1 MSTIIPVDVT
11 AQDEVTL
18 PGRNGAIDGLGPEV
32 RRLRGERNLT
42 AAALAREVG
51 VSPSL
56 ISQIERGVTSPSIEV
71 LWAIARA
78 LDVSMGSFFQNALTD
93 GLDESTP
100 DRAKAVVVRAHAR
113 KRLALPNS
121 VSYDLLS
128 PDLKHQ
134 IEFTWAEFAPG
145 EESPHQPYSHAGE
158 EQMVVIEGE
167 IHFWID
173 GEEIVLGEGDALTID
188 SGLPHR
194 AANRG
199 DKRAIVIAAMTPPS
213 F

>member
-1 MSTIIPVDVT
+1 MATAASMTDDPSTQTDPLRD
-11 AQDEVTL
+11 APL
-18 PGRNGAIDGLGPEV
+18 DGLGGEI
-32 RRLRGERNLT
+32 RQLRSQRGMS
-42 AAALAREVG
+42 AAALARAVA

-56 ISQIERGVTSPSIEV
+56 ISQIERGVTTPSIEV

-78 LDVSMGSFFQNALTD
+78 LDVSMGAFFQETRPEA
-93 GLDESTP
+93 EAAASTQ
-100 DRAKAVVVRAHAR
+100 KAVVVRANAR
-113 KRLALPNS
+113 KRIALPNS

-134 IEFTWAEFAPG
+134 IEFTWAVFEPG
-145 EESPHQPYSHAGE
+145 EHSPYEPYSHEGE

-167 IHFWID
+167 IHFWVD
-173 GEEIVLGEGDALTID
+173 GEEFVLGEGDAITID

-194 AANRG
+194 AANLGTR
-199 DKRAIVIAAMTPPS
+199 RAVTIAAMTPPS

>member
-1 MSTIIPVDVT
+1 MATTVT
-11 AQDEVTL
+11 AGAMTRDGVL
-18 PGRNGAIDGLGPEV
+18 PDGRSGFIGGIGLEV

-42 AAALAREVG
+42 AAALARAAG

-78 LDVSMGSFFQNALTD
+78 LDVSMGAFFQEAD
-93 GLDESTP
+93 GQTPSSHEP
-100 DRAKAVVVRAHAR
+100 DRAKAVVVRAHQR

-145 EESPHQPYSHAGE
+145 EGSPHEPYSHAGE
-158 EQMVVIEGE
+158 EQMVVVEGE

-173 GEEIVLGEGDALTID
+173 GEEFVLGEGDALTID

-194 AANRG
+194 AENRS
-199 DKRAIVIAAMTPPS
+199 DRRAVVIAAMTPPS

>member
-1 MSTIIPVDVT
+1 MANVAT
-11 AQDEVTL
+11 AVAPARAECTDERDARL
-18 PGRNGAIDGLGPEV
+18 DGLGAEI
-32 RRLRGERNLT
+32 RRLRGERGLS

-56 ISQIERGVTSPSIEV
+56 ISQIERSVTTPSIEV

-78 LDVSMGSFFQNALTD
+78 LNVSMGAFFQQEPLNP
-93 GLDESTP
+93 ESAPATSK
-100 DRAKAVVVRAHAR
+100 KAIVVKSNAR
-113 KRLALPNS
+113 KRIALPNS

-134 IEFTWAEFAPG
+134 IEFTWAEFEPG
-145 EESPHQPYSHAGE
+145 EASPHRPYSHEGE
-158 EQMVVIEGE
+158 EQMVVVEGE
-167 IHFWID
+167 IHFWVD
-173 GEEIVLGEGDALTID
+173 GDEFILSEGDSITID

-194 AANRG
+194 AANLSR
-199 DKRAIVIAAMTPPS
+199 KRAIVVAAMTPPS